1 MPNVNRGAGVV
12 SRLDTIP
19 INYLARASE
28 VIAEAGFSIDAFLSG
43 SQLQLTDLQNLEAEI
58 DKDDYY
64 VLLETIIKAVDID
77 GFGLR
82 VGHKFSVG
90 DYGVLGYAFLSSPT
104 LMSAIKTFFRYQTI
118 VGNGAMF
125 EESINLED
133 GRVVITAKSHLPE
146 GAMNRYEVEASF
158 GQWSKTAESISMN
171 GASLDFTQINFNFS
185 KPSYAAMYDDMFNCP
200 VQFDQ
205 AENQI
210 IFDRD
215 TLDQRFTMANEI
227 TASLCENQCQEILQ
241 NLKRQGGLVEDVR
254 RIIINKP
261 GQMAQ
266 PEEIAGQL
274 NMSYRT
280 LRRRLNAE
288 GLSFKQIHKE
298 VVMGLATAYL
308 RQTDLST
315 QEIAFLVG
323 YSEVANFHRAFKT
336 WFNQTPGAYRQGRN
350 PLN

>member
-1 MPNVNRGAGVV
+1 MPNANRGAGVV

-19 INYLARASE
+19 INYLTRASD
-28 VIAEAGFSIDAFLSG
+28 VMSEAGFSIENSLIG
-43 SQLQLTDLQNLEAEI
+43 SHLELADLHNLEAEI

-64 VLLETIIKAVDID
+64 AILEAIIKTVDID
-77 GFGLR
+77 AFGLR

-118 VGNGAMF
+118 VGSGAMF
-125 EESINLED
+125 EETINLED
-133 GRVVITAKSHLPE
+133 GRVVITATSHLPE
-146 GAMNRYEVEASF
+146 GALNRYEVESSF

-171 GASLDFTQINFNFS
+171 GASLDFTQVNFSFS
-185 KPSYAAMYDDMFNCP
+185 KPSYVDLYDRIFKCP
-200 VQFDQ
+200 VHFDQ
-205 AENQI
+205 PENQI
-210 IFDRD
+210 IFDRK
-215 TLDQRFTMANEI
+215 TLDQRFTMANEV

-241 NLKRQGGLVEDVR
+241 NLKKQGGLVEDVR
-254 RIIINKP
+254 RIIINNP
-261 GQMAQ
+261 GELAQ
-266 PEEIAGQL
+266 PEYIAAQL

-280 LRRRLNAE
+280 LRRRLNNE

-298 VVMGLATAYL
+298 VVMGLAAAYL

-323 YSEVANFHRAFKT
+323 YSLSLIHI
-336 WFNQTPGAYRQGRN
+336 
-350 PLN
+350 